1 MKRVIPVEN
10 KEYFNVCEF
19 AGNFLKTSEQTPVNR
34 KGFFSTLNNARI
46 WVRGL
51 DSNQRLSGYEPDE
64 LPLLYSAEYPK
75 PCERRGTAE
84 LRKRKAATPFTL

>member
-34 KGFFSTLNNARI
+34 KGFFSTF
-46 WVRGL
+46 
-51 DSNQRLSGYEPDE
+51 
-64 LPLLYSAEYPK
+64 
-75 PCERRGTAE
+75 
-84 LRKRKAATPFTL
+84 KRKES